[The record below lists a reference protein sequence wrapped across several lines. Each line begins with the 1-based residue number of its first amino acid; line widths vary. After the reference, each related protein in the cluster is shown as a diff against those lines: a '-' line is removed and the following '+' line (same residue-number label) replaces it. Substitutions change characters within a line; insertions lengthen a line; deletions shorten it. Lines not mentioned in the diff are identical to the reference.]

1 MNIFEWL
8 ANEQIEE
15 ALRRGDFD
23 NLPGKGRPLNL
34 EEDDHIPPDMRMA
47 YHIMKNAGV
56 SPPEISL
63 RKELE
68 TIKAELSRAKT
79 DEERRALEK
88 DARMMCLRISLM
100 MEPRA
105 RRK

>member
-15 ALRRGDFD
+15 AMRRGEFD

-34 EEDDHIPPDMRMA
+34 DEDANIPADMRMA

-56 SPPEISL
+56 APPEISL

-68 TIKAELSRAKT
+68 KIKAELAQART
-79 DEERRALEK
+79 DAERCALERE
-88 DARMMCLRISLM
+88 ARMMCLRISLM